1 MAINYC
7 SLSNSPLSLLILSYE
22 MLESCTKKFHRGE
35 HIFGIIYNLKYD
47 VHVTILNAHGFIT
60 HAVLW
65 PRSVQAFLI
74 ELNGWSVVNLIK
86 FVWFSEKFSV
96 CQHLLFIK
104 CSYETTNIFGFTFH
118 FFTSNISSPEE
129 TDLFKGNT
137 QVNYFNFESIKEK
150 RTLGSTLFHSIKIFK
165 YYLSFNTLRLSWH
178 FNLTICIKSCAH
190 KRFDLFS
197 S

>member
-22 MLESCTKKFHRGE
+22 MLESCTKKFHRSE

-86 FVWFSEKFSV
+86 FVWFCKRFCV

-104 CSYETTNIFGFTFH
+104 YSYKTTNIFYFIFH
-118 FFTSNISSPEE
+118 LFTSNISNPEE
-129 TDLFKGNT
+129 ADLFKANT
-137 QVNYFNFESIKEK
+137 QVNYFNFESFED
-150 RTLGSTLFHSIKIFK
+150 RWTLGSTLFHSIKIFK
-165 YYLSFNTLRLSWH
+165 YYLSLKTLKAK
-178 FNLTICIKSCAH
+178 LTLQLKHWYKVMGA
-190 KRFDLFS
+190 
-197 S
+197 